1 MAGSSAKVT
10 VGLEL
15 QRAVDQLVRDV
26 AGDVV
31 MIVEEIANDLSEG
44 ARREWYDNV
53 TKRTGNSGE
62 SNDYRLELRGTTVRG
77 IVYNDAQQE
86 QRSRKKSEWRLTPY
100 GGEVRP
106 RKLQNYAYYVR
117 RPGPFSKLL
126 RGLNLEE
133 YRAAMSYYRAHG
145 ELPQNLLA
153 RSMTDGKGR
162 NRPVG
167 ISKITVN
174 PAHYDGKNLW
184 KLLILDRRKAAIDAR
199 VSDLDKAMQASADRF
214 SK

>member
-1 MAGSSAKVT
+1 MANSSAT
-10 VGLEL
+10 VSLGPEL
-15 QRAVDQLVRDV
+15 RRQVDQLVRDV

-31 MIVEEIANDLSEG
+31 AIVEAISNDIAEG
-44 ARREWYDNV
+44 ARREWYNNV
-53 TKRTGNSGE
+53 TRRSGESGE

-77 IVYNDAQQE
+77 IVYNDAQQI

-100 GGEVRP
+100 GGQVRP

-126 RGLNLEE
+126 RGIDLEE
-133 YRAAMSYYRAHG
+133 YRAAMSYYRTHG
-145 ELPQNLLA
+145 DLPKNLQA
-153 RSMTDGKGR
+153 RSMTDAKGR
-162 NRPVG
+162 RRPVG

-184 KLLILDRRKAAIDAR
+184 KVLVINRSKKLIEERLP
-199 VSDLDKAMQASADRF
+199 DLDKALQASADRF

>member
-1 MAGSSAKVT
+1 MANSSATVT
-10 VGLEL
+10 LGPEL

-31 MIVEEIANDLSEG
+31 VIVEEIANDLAEG
-44 ARREWYDNV
+44 ARRQWYDNV
-53 TKRTGNSGE
+53 TKRTGESGE
-62 SNDYRLELRGTTVRG
+62 NNDYRLELRGTTVRG
-77 IVYNDAQQE
+77 IVYNDAQQV

-100 GGEVRP
+100 GGQVRP

-126 RGLNLEE
+126 RGLNFEE
-133 YRAAMSYYRAHG
+133 YRAAMSYYRTHG
-145 ELPQNLLA
+145 DLPTNLQA
-153 RSMTDGKGR
+153 RSMTDAKGR

-167 ISKITVN
+167 IAKITVN

-184 KLLILDRRKAAIDAR
+184 KVLVLDRRKAAIDGR
-199 VSDLDKAMQASADRF
+199 LEDLDKAMQASADRF